1 MDTLELKREQFRL
14 AHKIILRDDFSIVNQ
29 ESNLVRKT
37 PLGLLLRDP
46 QVEYTVKKIAGI
58 DTLPILPNKLLAC
71 VVVCEFPSLKVLE
84 QKSYILHDPLPF
96 KPGYSA
102 YRDMPAMIEAYNL
115 LENEPDVI
123 LVKGEGI
130 LHPRKIG
137 IASHLGLMLNKPT
150 IGITPK
156 LNLGKVEL
164 GKIMFHNE
172 ICGFEVKTREHA
184 NPVYVSPGHLITLG
198 STLNIVAKTI
208 VYPHKLPEPLH
219 LVHKMMKKRVKG
231 ERKESATEKQE
242 ERKEEQP

>member
-1 MDTLELKREQFRL
+1 MDTLELKREQLRL
-14 AHKIILRDDFSIVNQ
+14 APKIILRDGFDSV
-29 ESNLVRKT
+29 KT
-37 PLGLLLRDP
+37 
-46 QVEYTVKKIAGI
+46 IAGI
-58 DTLPILPNKLLAC
+58 DTLPILPNQLLAC

-115 LENEPDVI
+115 LEQEPDVI

-130 LHPRKIG
+130 LHLRKIG
-137 IASHLGLMLNKPT
+137 VASQLGLMLNKPT

-156 LNLGKVEL
+156 LNLGKVEQ
-164 GKIMFHNE
+164 GKIIFQNE

-219 LVHKMMKKRVKG
+219 LAHKMMKKRGKG
-231 ERKESATEKQE
+231 KKPDKNKIDATEE
-242 ERKEEQP
+242 NNSEEQ